1 MWTDY
6 LPQIVTFG
14 LFLLGLLAWQ
24 KQLTDKR
31 RFEVAEQ
38 MLVTFNRIAHAI
50 QQVRTRHR
58 WWSGFVIPN
67 PTPSRFEQERMR
79 RRARYSIPEER
90 MKALE
95 AEMAALRPT
104 YVLARMYLR
113 PGIAEKLLVLER
125 VVDEVKD
132 AAERLPALDPRTEL
146 EPKLEPEDWE
156 PLGEPDF
163 FEEEEFNEEQQ
174 KQVGASLMGVRFEQR
189 DAATGRAKGGD
200 AQLQRIDVARDA
212 LEADCL
218 PYQTS
223 PSLLAFIGR
232 FCMALIGLERR

>member
-38 MLVTFNRIAHAI
+38 VLVTFNRVAHAI

-58 WWSGFVIPN
+58 WWLLLK
-67 PTPSRFEQERMR
+67 TPSATLSRFEQERIR
-79 RRARYSIPEER
+79 RRARYSIPDER

-95 AEMAALRPT
+95 TELATLRPT

-146 EPKLEPEDWE
+146 EPKVEIEDWE
-156 PLGEPDF
+156 PLGEPDYY
-163 FEEEEFNEEQQ
+163 EEEEFNEEQQ
-174 KQVGASLMGVRFEQR
+174 KQVGASLMSIRFEQR
-189 DAATGRAKGGD
+189 DAASGRAKSGD
-200 AQLQRIDVARDA
+200 EQLQRIDVARDA
-212 LEADCL
+212 LEVDCV

-232 FCMALIGLERR
+232 FLMALVGLERR